1 MLPSGGILA
10 ISKNSEARDPKSAL
24 VSLVIPM
31 YNECEGLASLFSA
44 IDKVLSE
51 QAIAYEII
59 CIDDGSTD
67 GTFSALINSDNEH
80 IRAFRL
86 SRNYG
91 KEIALSAGLDLANG
105 EVVIP
110 MDADLQEP
118 PELIPTLLEKWRQ
131 GFDVVI
137 ATRRS
142 RKTDGFAKAT
152 SAKLFYK
159 FFNSI
164 SASKIPENA
173 GDFRLM
179 DRHVVDVLKQM
190 PERNRFMKGLLSWPG
205 FRCTQIEFDRPERL
219 CGQSKWKPIKLVGLA
234 VDGLTSFSILPLR
247 IASLLGGCMSLSA
260 FTYGAFVISKRLFFG
275 DPVQGYASLMTS
287 MLFLGGVQLLAL
299 GIVGEYIG
307 RIYIETKRR
316 PLYVIMDSTDKQPS
330 QKGNSVLA
338 P

>member
-1 MLPSGGILA
+1 MLPSGGVLA
-10 ISKNSEARDPKSAL
+10 ISKTPESRDFKSAL

-31 YNECEGLASLFSA
+31 YNESEGLDGLFSA
-44 IDKVLSE
+44 IGKTM
-51 QAIAYEII
+51 AIHGITYEII

-67 GTFSALINSDNEH
+67 GTFSALINSGH
-80 IRAFRL
+80 KRIRAYRL

-91 KEIALSAGLDLANG
+91 KEIALSAGLDLAQG
-105 EVVIP
+105 EIVIP

-118 PELIPTLLEKWRQ
+118 PELIPQMLQKWQQ

-137 ATRRS
+137 AIRSS
-142 RKTDGFAKAT
+142 RKTDGLAKAT

-159 FFNSI
+159 FFNYI

-205 FRCTQIEFDRPERL
+205 FRCTQIEFERPERL
-219 CGQSKWKPIKLVGLA
+219 CGQSKWKPIKLVSLA

-247 IASLLGGCMSLSA
+247 IASLLGSCMSLGA
-260 FTYGAFVISKRLFFG
+260 FIYGAFVICKRLFLG

-307 RIYIETKRR
+307 RIYLETKRR
-316 PLYVIMDSTDKQPS
+316 PLYVVMDSNDKQPT
-330 QKGNSVLA
+330 QNKTYNTQA
-338 P
+338 